1 MRKPKKIFGW
11 NIDLTHQCL
20 LRCPGCGRTQDLDL
34 INPRTHLTLQDL
46 SSFFTNPKE
55 QIDWMEF
62 EGCFGDP
69 IYNPEFHD
77 IAEYFFDVKRGMGAV
92 TNGMHRNDFWE
103 RILETWPKTT
113 RLMLSIDGLED
124 TNHIYRVN
132 SKWESIQRLFDI
144 IATKKRKCQIE
155 WKFIVFKHNVHQIEE
170 AQALAEKIGVDVFQI
185 KQARQGDYLK
195 NNNLERVQ
203 LDKYFHHDEKW
214 FNPIS
219 EEILE
224 PNCHT
229 GDMHHI
235 TAYGNYR
242 PCVNFVHADQNI
254 KSWPHEIGKH
264 LPNYNIRDYS
274 FEEMNELFF
283 KFSKDNLQN
292 GIENAPNLC
301 QVFCKKIETKTIN
314 GSPNCAI
321 NRTRIQLNPNI
332 QPFGEENA
340 I

>member
-1 MRKPKKIFGW
+1 MRKKIFGW

-20 LRCPGCGRTQDLDL
+20 LGCSGCGRTQDIHL
-34 INPRTHLTLQDL
+34 IKPKTHLPAKVLKD
-46 SSFFTNPKE
+46 FFHTPSE
-55 QIDWMEF
+55 QVGWMEF

-69 IYNPEFHD
+69 IYNPEFHE
-77 IAEYFFDVKRGMGAV
+77 IAEHFFDVKLGMGVV
-92 TNGMHRNDFWE
+92 TNGMHRVDFWE
-103 RILETWPKTT
+103 RVLETWPDNT
-113 RLMLSIDGLED
+113 RVMLSIDGLED

-132 SKWESIQRLFDI
+132 SKWKSIQNLLDL

-170 AQALAEKIGVDVFQI
+170 AKALAEKVGIDVFQI

-203 LDKYFHHDEKW
+203 LDEYFRHDEKW
-214 FNPIS
+214 FNAI
-219 EEILE
+219 EKETLE

-242 PCVNFVHADQNI
+242 PCINFVHADQNM
-254 KSWPHEIGKH
+254 KSYPHEIGKH

-274 FEEMNELFF
+274 LEQINELFL
-283 KFSKDNLQN
+283 KFSDENLVS
-292 GIENAPNLC
+292 GIEKAPNMC
-301 QVFCKKIETKTIN
+301 QMFCKKIHTKTIN

-321 NRTRIQLNPNI
+321 NRTRVKLKDDIQL
-332 QPFGEENA
+332 FGEV
-340 I
+340 